1 MFTLLLVVQI
11 LVSISIITLVL
22 LQQGKGADMG
32 AGFGSGASGTVFGA
46 RGSGSFFTRAT
57 AILATVFFA
66 NCLLIA
72 SPLVLHV
79 SRAAPES
86 VVEHIQQQEAQQKA
100 ADQEQTGAA
109 LDRLKDAAPDL
120 PEIAPAPA
128 AESPVPETPAAG
140 KPAANEPAAEK
151 PAAAD
156 AAPKPAATPD
166 KKKLED
172 LPE

>member
-57 AILATVFFA
+57 AILAAVFFI

-79 SRAAPES
+79 SRKAPDS
-86 VVEHIQQQEAQQKA
+86 VVEQIQQQQEAQQKA
-100 ADQEQTGAA
+100 AEQEKTGAA
-109 LDRLKDAAPDL
+109 LDKLKGQASDM

-128 AESPVPETPAAG
+128 AETATAEPPVSAKPDAGTPAAAG
-140 KPAANEPAAEK
+140 
-151 PAAAD
+151 
-156 AAPKPAATPD
+156 AAPETSATPD
-166 KKKLED
+166 NKTGD